1 MAVLELFL
9 VAGWIA
15 IRPNE
20 PAVILAN
27 PIIGNTSSTV
37 MMVTDPQASV
47 TTLILEAT
55 TIPGTTAPTG
65 SSQTTRPSVTGP
77 TSTAP
82 TSTASTPTTVSPTID
97 SAAEQTIS
105 AETDFVR
112 MSRGLFATV
121 TNSGL
126 VSYARDWA
134 LHMAATGVFA
144 HSDIEVLLS
153 QGWEVV
159 GENIAQG
166 ADAGTVTDALV
177 SSPAHLSVILNPAF
191 TSDGTGVAVDS
202 DGELWVVQIFA
213 GEEILPVTTTT
224 IPVTIPP
231 HHDRHPPCHGP
242 HPPRYHYPCPPLT
255 TTIISNR

>member
-77 TSTAP
+77 TTAVP
-82 TSTASTPTTVSPTID
+82 TSTASTPPTSTTVSPTID

-144 HSDIEVLLS
+144 HSDIEMLLS

-166 ADAGTVTDALV
+166 TDAGTVTDALV

-231 HHDRHPPCHGP
+231 
-242 HPPRYHYPCPPLT
+242 T
-255 TTIISNR
+255 TTVTLPVTVPTLPDTTIPALP